1 VLFGSGIE
9 KSSTTFSAMISTMK
23 VLFLMFL
30 GLALPPKSDTREE
43 LTALKAL
50 DKLLRTYDR
59 RSTPT
64 NDLGVPTNVS
74 CQLFVAS
81 LSSINTEN
89 MDYVTDTYLRQK
101 WSDPRLAHEDIKSPL
116 DLADPNLVKAIWK
129 PEVYFPNAKEAN
141 FQFVTVPNVLI
152 RIHPNGEILYIL
164 RLRLKF
170 SCMMELSRYPL
181 DTQVC
186 QMQIS
191 SFSKTTKELLLTWES
206 KDDKPVIV
214 ADDLRMPQF
223 EMQKIASDKCHE
235 TNHMGN
241 YSCLVAKFHLHRS
254 IGFHL
259 IQSYLPSI
267 LIVAISWVSF
277 WMDVDCVP
285 ARVTLGVITL
295 LSVSSQVRGTSL
307 PQTSYVKAIDVWMG
321 VCTAFVFAAL
331 VEFTF
336 VNYLWR
342 KTSTS
347 TRQYLSARMFKR
359 GLHENGNDSRQI
371 TTPMNRVNNPD
382 AVELNLMDPA
392 AGVVID
398 GTASD
403 TGCNGCLPKG
413 SEVRV
418 NMGDPENPGMVLAA
432 TTSNQGITHSLS
444 SESLQVHLANQR
456 KAVCVDE
463 YCRFIFPI
471 GFIIFN
477 LCYWNYYQNTD
488 PIE

>member
-1 VLFGSGIE
+1 
-9 KSSTTFSAMISTMK
+9 MISRIK
-23 VLFLMFL
+23 IVFLVFL

-64 NDLGVPTNVS
+64 NDLGLPTNVS

-89 MDYVTDTYLRQK
+89 MDFMTDTYLRQK

-116 DLADPNLVKAIWK
+116 DLADPSLVKAIWK
-129 PEVYFPNAKEAN
+129 PEVFFPNAKEAN

-186 QMQIS
+186 TMQIS

-206 KDDKPVIV
+206 TDDKPVIV
-214 ADDLRMPQF
+214 AEDLRMPQF
-223 EMQKIASDKCHE
+223 EMKKVANEKCHE

-295 LSVSSQVRGTSL
+295 LSVSSQVKGISV

-342 KTSTS
+342 STCA
-347 TRQYLSARMFKR
+347 TAREYSARR
-359 GLHENGNDSRQI
+359 GLKGGMENGNNTRQCG
-371 TTPMNRVNNPD
+371 TGMDRTNNTD
-382 AVELNLMDPA
+382 AGVELNLMDPNGIVPDETSSA
-392 AGVVID
+392 N
-398 GTASD
+398 
-403 TGCNGCLPKG
+403 GCNGCLNKKSG

-418 NMGDPENPGMVLAA
+418 NMDEPENPAMVNLAHMG
-432 TTSNQGITHSLS
+432 SLQGVAHSLS
-444 SESLQVHLANQR
+444 SQSLQKVFANQR
-456 KAVCVDE
+456 KAVKIDE
-463 YCRFIFPI
+463 WCRFIFPI

-477 LCYWNYYQNTD
+477 LCYWNYYQNID
-488 PIE
+488 PE

>member
-1 VLFGSGIE
+1 LASILALLIAPME
-9 KSSTTFSAMISTMK
+9 TTET
-23 VLFLMFL
+23 
-30 GLALPPKSDTREE
+30 LALPPKSDTREE

-89 MDYVTDTYLRQK
+89 MDFMTDTYLRQK

-116 DLADPNLVKAIWK
+116 DLADPQLVKSIWK
-129 PEVYFPNAKEAN
+129 PEVFFPNAKEAN

-186 QMQIS
+186 TMQIS

-206 KDDKPVIV
+206 TDDKPVIV
-214 ADDLRMPQF
+214 AEDLRMPQF
-223 EMQKIASDKCHE
+223 EMQKIANEKCHE

-295 LSVSSQVRGTSL
+295 LSVSSQVKGISL

-342 KTSTS
+342 KTCATAREYS
-347 TRQYLSARMFKR
+347 TRM
-359 GLHENGNDSRQI
+359 GLKGGGMENGNNTRHFGTSMDR
-371 TTPMNRVNNPD
+371 TNNTD
-382 AVELNLMDPA
+382 AGVELNLMDPNGIVPDETSSA
-392 AGVVID
+392 N
-398 GTASD
+398 
-403 TGCNGCLPKG
+403 GCNGCLTKG

-418 NMGDPENPGMVLAA
+418 NMDEPENPAMVNLAHMG
-432 TTSNQGITHSLS
+432 SLQGVAHSLS
-444 SESLQVHLANQR
+444 SQSLQRVFANQR
-456 KAVCVDE
+456 KAVKIDE
-463 YCRFIFPI
+463 FCRFIFPI
-471 GFIIFN
+471 GFTIFN
-477 LCYWNYYQNTD
+477 LCYWNYYQNID
-488 PIE
+488 PE